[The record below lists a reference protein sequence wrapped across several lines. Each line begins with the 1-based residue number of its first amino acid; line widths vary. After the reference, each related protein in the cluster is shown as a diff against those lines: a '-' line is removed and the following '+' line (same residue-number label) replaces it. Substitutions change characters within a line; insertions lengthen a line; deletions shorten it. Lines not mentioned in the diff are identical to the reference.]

1 VAWEV
6 DGVVRRNEAL
16 RILVVRLDVGQLAD
30 FGLVADLAE
39 SLIVERVPDEDDHGN
54 EGDEDRLGVSAGRMP
69 QE

>member
-1 VAWEV
+1 
-6 DGVVRRNEAL
+6 
-16 RILVVRLDVGQLAD
+16 VVRLDVGQLAD